1 MSLERYKNLLK
12 LRENTP
18 KDEYTAFI
26 QAMINDR
33 WDNSTQN
40 SELIY
45 RQEKIG
51 SDIYNLANISVD
63 MAIDMGTGL
72 KKSDDFKFFSSKDLS
87 EKNILGLM
95 FIWKD
100 NTWLTTNIRNYANP
114 YNQFEVRR
122 CNNVLKWIDKT
133 NGKVNSIPCC
143 VEYEFASPQQL
154 KDKDIITANGH
165 IVVIVQGNKDTLN
178 FEKNQRFILN
188 GQPFKMTAINNIL
201 QNDVVTDQ
209 TTLLYYDFYLDM
221 VEPSDDLKNNVA
233 NSFEYNYSI
242 NINSNINELS
252 KGSAGQLVANV
263 KLNGENVNRDVLW
276 LSENDNATID
286 ENGNYQI
293 SDSANGKVIFKAYIK
308 GNEDIFDIIQI
319 NIVENL
325 QDNYSI
331 IINPEI
337 TELRQYETKDFNV
350 QIFNNNN
357 LIDDIV
363 DVEFSDNNFCSLN
376 RSGNNFTIK
385 GLMPTNKPLTIS
397 FKYKEVVKE
406 MLVTIKSF
414 F

>member
-1 MSLERYKNLLK
+1 MSFERYKNLLK

-95 FIWKD
+95 FIWKE
-100 NTWLTTNIRNYANP
+100 NTWLTTNIRDYANP

-154 KDKDIITANGH
+154 KDKDVITANGH

-188 GQPFKMTAINNIL
+188 EQPFKMTAINNIL

-286 ENGNYQI
+286 ESGNYQI

-337 TELRQYETKDFNV
+337 TELKQYETKDFKV
-350 QIFNNNN
+350 QVFNNNN

>member
-95 FIWKD
+95 FIWKE

-154 KDKDIITANGH
+154 KDKDVITANGH

-201 QNDVVTDQ
+201 QNDVVTDK

-242 NINSNINELS
+242 NINSNIKELP
-252 KGSAGQLVANV
+252 KGAMGQLIANV
-263 KLNGENVNRDVLW
+263 KLNGENVDRDIIW
-276 LSENDNATID
+276 LSDNDNATID
-286 ENGNYQI
+286 ENGNYHI
-293 SDSANGKVIFKAYIK
+293 SDSASGKAIFKAYIK
-308 GNEDIFDIIQI
+308 GNEDIFDVIQI

-331 IINPEI
+331 IVNPEI
-337 TELRQYETKDFNV
+337 SELKQYETKDFKV

-376 RSGNNFTIK
+376 RNGNNFTIK